1 MSHHLDSPIA
11 RQDVRLDISDVY
23 LFRGERGTVFV
34 MNVGHSLA
42 GQDVRGFHPEAMY
55 ELKIDGDG
63 DAVED
68 VTYRVTFDSD
78 QRLQLRRI
86 TGAAAPDPHAA
97 GTLLAEGAIE
107 STVDADEGVRLWTG
121 KAGDPFW
128 IEPDVLHAVGH
139 AFQDGT
145 RIDLS
150 GWDPANATNLFAGHT
165 VYSIVLELPD
175 PVLLP
180 VGSRIG
186 FWGLTSLATDAGGW
200 RRINRAGLPMMHP
213 LFTQFNE
220 DLGNRL
226 NDGRPADDP
235 QTYGKALVDM
245 VAGVVAAN
253 GTAQDPRAYAETVV
267 SRLLPNLL
275 PYTVGTPATFGFAGW
290 NGRSLTDNAPDVMF
304 SLASNSPVSLGIGR
318 ESVTAEPSDIWPYV
332 PR

>member
-11 RQDVRLDISDVY
+11 RQDARLDITDVY

-34 MNVGHSLA
+34 MNVSHSLA

-55 ELKIDGDG
+55 EFKIDGDG

-68 VTYRVTFDSD
+68 LTYRVTFTD
-78 QRLQLRRI
+78 RLQLRRV
-86 TGAAAPDPHAA
+86 TDPDPHAP
-97 GTLLAEGAIE
+97 GILLAEGPVGA
-107 STVDADEGVRLWTG
+107 TVDAEDGTRLWTG
-121 KAGDPFW
+121 EAGDPFW

-145 RIDLS
+145 KIDLS
-150 GWDPANATNLFAGHT
+150 GWEPAAAANLFAGHT
-165 VYSIVLELPD
+165 VHSIVLEIPD
-175 PVLLP
+175 AALLAVAP
-180 VGSRIG
+180 DRRIG
-186 FWGLTSLATDAGGW
+186 FWGLTTLATDAGGW

-235 QTYGKALVDM
+235 NTYGKSLVDM

-253 GTAQDPRAYAETVV
+253 GTARDPRAYAETVV
-267 SRLLPNLL
+267 SRLLPNVL
-275 PYTVGTPATFGFAGW
+275 PYTIGTPAVFGFAGW
-290 NGRSLTDNAPDVMF
+290 NGRSMTDNAPDVMF
-304 SLASNSPVSLGIGR
+304 SFASNSPVSLGIGR
-318 ESVTAEPSDIWPYV
+318 ESVTAKPSDTWPYV
-332 PR
+332 PTRG